1 MTFKTGDLVKVE
13 GTYEAAMPASMVG
26 ILLDRV
32 IRPHIEGD
40 VAGTIWSVRFTNG
53 VILKIWQ
60 GHLINLAE
68 DPNINLEEAQSA

>member
-1 MTFKTGDLVKVE
+1 
-13 GTYEAAMPASMVG
+13 MVG